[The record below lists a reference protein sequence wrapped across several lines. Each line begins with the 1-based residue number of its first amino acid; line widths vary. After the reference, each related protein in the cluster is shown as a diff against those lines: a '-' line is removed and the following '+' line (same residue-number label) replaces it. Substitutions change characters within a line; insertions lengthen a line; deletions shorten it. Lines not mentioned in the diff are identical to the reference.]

1 LLIGRAAHPHTSLSL
16 PAVEAVSLN
25 PILFSQVPALDTVL
39 IKLSSFIDAVT
50 SWPSSG
56 SSSKDQVKR
65 VLSGAVIP
73 YLKSRFAPITQQKEL
88 PSASPEILTPWAQ
101 ATSELAAK
109 LPPASLFPLVDL
121 WRLALLDPATGAW
134 ISSSSSSSSD
144 PIKAFIDKLSQDPAA
159 AQQRNY
165 TLTLLRLLSN
175 VFSSPTLSRRL
186 FAIHKG
192 SMTRDVLVPS
202 LLHGDPVVQT
212 AAASL
217 AFNAAGWVQRGRV
230 GRVQGTSS
238 VNGVKDG
245 MTEDEE
251 DEEWEVEMISAVLEA
266 IEREGSS
273 EDVGT

>member
-1 LLIGRAAHPHTSLSL
+1 LLIRPTAHPHVSLPL

-25 PILFSQVPALDTVL
+25 PILFTQVPALDTVL
-39 IKLSSFIDAVT
+39 TKLSSFIDAVT

-56 SSSKDQVKR
+56 LGSRDQVKQ

-73 YLKSRFAPITQQKEL
+73 YLKSRFTSVNQQKAL
-88 PSASPEILTPWAQ
+88 PSASPAILTPWAQ
-101 ATSELAAK
+101 ATSVLTAK

-121 WRLALLDPATGAW
+121 WRLALLDPAVGIW
-134 ISSSSSSSSD
+134 ISSSSPSSPD
-144 PIKAFIDKLSQDPAA
+144 PIKTFIDKFSQDPTA

-175 VFSSPTLSRRL
+175 VFSSPALSRWL
-186 FAIHKG
+186 FTVHKG

-230 GRVQGTSS
+230 GRVQGTLA
-238 VNGVKDG
+238 VNGVGDG
-245 MTEDEE
+245 MSEDEE
-251 DEEWEVEMISAVLEA
+251 DEEWEVEMISAVVEA
-266 IEREGSS
+266 IEREGST
-273 EDVGT
+273 EDVGA